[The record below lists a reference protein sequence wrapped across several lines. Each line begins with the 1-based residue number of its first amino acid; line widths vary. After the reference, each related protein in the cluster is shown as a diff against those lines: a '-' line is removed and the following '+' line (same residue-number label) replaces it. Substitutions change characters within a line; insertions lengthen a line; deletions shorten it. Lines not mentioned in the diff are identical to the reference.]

1 MKTLRKLVLAA
12 AAAAACAYSALA
24 APVATAR
31 TYSLNDSQPYFDE
44 PSRSALLSESRNIL
58 AGIAPTAVEGA
69 IRGPYGMED
78 GNGGRTY
85 YENQATSTACL
96 TDGAIPTHEDTSNW
110 NKESNARWLV
120 SDNST
125 LTWTFQEP
133 QNLADVRLWVQWAD
147 GMRTDIA
154 VSAIKVTTDGETW
167 TTLAN
172 SAFCSGKNTD
182 DAVVQNTITPML
194 EGAPH
199 FRMVRY
205 FDDSGVL
212 LATGIKG
219 LKIEF
224 PEQELGYTCYW
235 EVEAANAVDDPSFVV
250 KNTVNGDTGYTAAG
264 EVAVETMPE
273 MYGYSEYQFT
283 VGTVQPSADGWKAY
297 TPGTVP
303 ADVITF
309 ELPETLDADISV
321 TCHLRGIGKT
331 DFSATDTIKSAYG
344 AQPTASANGLSVVL
358 PNTYDGVK
366 VSAARLVALSTS
378 TDSHGGIVS
387 VTAEDAIV
395 RGDTN
400 LVLTVTNLAGNSAT
414 CNVAV
419 TTKVAGGELPA
430 GPFHTLL
437 HLGEDFNTDDLNP
450 NNGIAHDYLANF
462 GGELNIRP
470 YPGLTYTGLTTTD
483 TTHTPGTLVW
493 TAAYN
498 ANDQWK
504 PAPERDSYLK
514 YYHIYV
520 ISPDD
525 RDINWR
531 YQSDDDTY
539 VYVNG
544 KLQFSTGYGNGTA
557 AGHLRQGVN
566 SIMIKF
572 REGGGGDYMYLAP
585 QSTSNQAFNDLTYRL
600 DPGLFIVDSTTG
612 SEELSSGQALLKAI
626 PRVGGYTKYQ
636 VFQDNEE
643 GTVELGADWLVY
655 DPDAVSSA
663 PFGYTP
669 PANFGDPV
677 FFSVVLSNED
687 GTDTKRETVRIATS
701 NTFGSMT
708 VESFDVSVKVSG
720 TTDVTSGNGVAVVSY
735 GTSADALDDS
745 ETFNI
750 AEDGTFSGEIDGLK
764 EGTEYFYAVEIRT
777 GSVPTGSGSGKF
789 RTLEFETYG
798 NCAVVNGSASA
809 DGDSAVISFTSNGR
823 IRFSNTVRADILL
836 VGGGGGG
843 GEGGFFGGGGGGAGG
858 VIYQQSVF
866 IAAGQY
872 DVIVGKGGAENMKGT
887 DTLFAGRRAF
897 GGGAGNHG
905 FSDANADCDG
915 GSGGG
920 ASAVSNY
927 GNRYSGTCTEGMGH
941 DGGSCLRDTLLA
953 DYANG
958 KIESDVV
965 KNGQGDYTN
974 AGGGGGGAG
983 APGGGGTYTIGEYK
997 TDGGVKTLFTY
1008 EYSAG
1013 VGGDGIACPITGEE
1027 LWYGGGGAGGRGGW
1041 YGQDFAAAGGNG
1053 GGGKGGYVN
1062 DTTGGD
1068 GENGVDGT
1076 GGGGGGGGSRGN
1088 PWTHGGRG
1096 GDGIVIIRFVQTFAD
1111 DSKAATGGNTVV
1123 KDRVNGWMIHTF
1135 TEDGTFEI
1143 PNSTYVDVLLVGGGG
1158 GGGNGYGAAGGGGA
1172 GGMLVLEH
1180 VTLLA
1185 GKHPV
1190 TVGAGGRGGVRGRE
1204 GGEDGGNTVFNGRTA
1219 LGGGGGAGIYYAP
1232 HTGGSGGG
1240 AYFTD
1245 LFHNSE
1251 TGAAGTEGQ
1260 GCAGGSNTY
1269 VEGSGANAFG
1279 AGGGGAGEAGA
1290 SASNDGPG
1298 KGGDGRM
1305 CDFSGE
1311 EKWYA
1316 GGGAGGGNANT
1327 GVGDNAKRAEGGKGG
1342 GGASGYWPDNP
1353 AEHYGPSDNMA
1364 YVGHAENGTGGGG
1377 GGGAIWG
1384 NGSDQGPGGNGGS
1397 GIVIIRYKLRRTAFT
1412 VRIR

>member
-1 MKTLRKLVLAA
+1 MKTLRKLAIAA
-12 AAAAACAYSALA
+12 AAAAVGAYSALA
-24 APVATAR
+24 AP
-31 TYSLNDSQPYFDE
+31 DS
-44 PSRSALLSESRNIL
+44 
-58 AGIAPTAVEGA
+58 
-69 IRGPYGMED
+69 ED
-78 GNGGRTY
+78 N
-85 YENQATSTACL
+85 
-96 TDGAIPTHEDTSNW
+96 
-110 NKESNARWLV
+110 
-120 SDNST
+120 
-125 LTWTFQEP
+125 
-133 QNLADVRLWVQWAD
+133 
-147 GMRTDIA
+147 
-154 VSAIKVTTDGETW
+154 
-167 TTLAN
+167 
-172 SAFCSGKNTD
+172 
-182 DAVVQNTITPML
+182 
-194 EGAPH
+194 
-199 FRMVRY
+199 
-205 FDDSGVL
+205 
-212 LATGIKG
+212 
-219 LKIEF
+219 
-224 PEQELGYTCYW
+224 
-235 EVEAANAVDDPSFVV
+235 PSFVV
-250 KNTVNGDTGYTAAG
+250 KNTVNGDTGYTGAG

-283 VGTVQPSADGWKAY
+283 VGTAELSADGWKAY

-309 ELPETLDADISV
+309 ELPQTLDEDITV
-321 TCHLRGIGKT
+321 HCHLKGTGVDDLDI
-331 DFSATDTIKSAYG
+331 TDTIKSAYG
-344 AQPTASANGLSVVL
+344 AQPTASASALSLVI
-358 PNTYDGVK
+358 PNTYDGAK
-366 VSAARLVALSTS
+366 VSAARLASLSTS

-419 TTKVAGGELPA
+419 TTTVAGGELPA
-430 GPFHTLL
+430 GPFRTLL
-437 HLGEDFNTDDLNP
+437 HLGEDFNTDDLNQDS
-450 NNGIAHDYLANF
+450 GINHDYLANF

-493 TAAYN
+493 TAASISGE
-498 ANDQWK
+498 QWK
-504 PAPERDSYLK
+504 PTPERDYYLK
-514 YYHIYV
+514 YYYIYV
-520 ISPDD
+520 VSPDD

-544 KLQFSTGYGNGTA
+544 KLQFSTGYANGTA

-585 QSTSNQAFNDLTYRL
+585 QSTSNQAFDDLTYRL

-612 SEELSSGQALLKAI
+612 IEELSSGQALLKAI

-643 GTVELGADWLVY
+643 GTVEPDANNWIAY
-655 DPDAVSSA
+655 DPDALSTAS
-663 PFGYTP
+663 FGYTP

-677 FFSVVLSNED
+677 FFSVVLSNDD
-687 GTDTKRETVRIATS
+687 GTDTKRETVRIPTS

-708 VESFDVSVKVSG
+708 VEPFDVSVKVGG

-735 GTSADALDDS
+735 GTSADALNAS
-745 ETFNI
+745 ETFVI

-777 GSVPTGSGSGKF
+777 GSVPSGYGSGKF
-789 RTLEFETYG
+789 RTIEFETYG

-905 FSDANADCDG
+905 YSDANAECDG
-915 GSGGG
+915 ASGGG
-920 ASAVSNY
+920 ASAISDY
-927 GNRYSGTCTEGMGH
+927 ANRYSGTGTEGMGH

-958 KIESDVV
+958 KIESNVV
-965 KNGQGDYTN
+965 KNGQGDNTN

-983 APGGGGTYTIGEYK
+983 APGGGGTYTVREYR
-997 TDGGVKTLFTY
+997 TEGGVNILFTY
-1008 EYSAG
+1008 DYYAG
-1013 VGGDGIACPITGEE
+1013 VGGDGIACSITGEE
-1027 LWYGGGGAGGRGGW
+1027 LWYGGGGGGNGGW
-1041 YGQDFAAAGGNG
+1041 YRTGLLAAGGKG

-1062 DTTGGD
+1062 DDNGGGGGED
-1068 GENGVDGT
+1068 GVNGT
-1076 GGGGGGGGSRGN
+1076 GGGGGGGGSKGN

-1123 KDRVNGWMIHTF
+1123 KDKANGWMIHTF

-1190 TVGAGGRGGVRGRE
+1190 TVGAGGRGGIRDRE
-1204 GGEDGGNTVFNGRTA
+1204 DGEDGGNTVFNGRTA
-1219 LGGGGGAGIYYAP
+1219 VGGGGGGGIWN
-1232 HTGGSGGG
+1232 HEGRSGGSGGG
-1240 AYFTD
+1240 AYSMT
-1245 LFHNSE
+1245 LMNNRGPYNGGS
-1251 TGAAGTEGQ
+1251 AVEGQ
-1260 GCAGGSNTY
+1260 GYPGGGS
-1269 VEGSGANAFG
+1269 VLSGDNSDNFG

-1298 KGGDGRM
+1298 KGGDGLM

-1316 GGGAGGGNANT
+1316 GGGAGGSNANAGREET
-1327 GVGDNAKRAEGGKGG
+1327 QAKGGKGG
-1342 GGASGYWPDNP
+1342 GGDSGYWPTGVDP
-1353 AEHYGPSDNMA
+1353 VEHYGPSDNMA
-1364 YVGHAENGTGGGG
+1364 YVGHAVNGTGGGG

-1384 NGSDQGPGGNGGS
+1384 NGADQGPGGNGGS

-1412 VRIR
+1412 VKIR

>member
-12 AAAAACAYSALA
+12 AAAAAGAYSALA
-24 APVATAR
+24 AP
-31 TYSLNDSQPYFDE
+31 DS
-44 PSRSALLSESRNIL
+44 
-58 AGIAPTAVEGA
+58 
-69 IRGPYGMED
+69 ED
-78 GNGGRTY
+78 N
-85 YENQATSTACL
+85 
-96 TDGAIPTHEDTSNW
+96 
-110 NKESNARWLV
+110 
-120 SDNST
+120 
-125 LTWTFQEP
+125 
-133 QNLADVRLWVQWAD
+133 
-147 GMRTDIA
+147 
-154 VSAIKVTTDGETW
+154 
-167 TTLAN
+167 
-172 SAFCSGKNTD
+172 
-182 DAVVQNTITPML
+182 
-194 EGAPH
+194 
-199 FRMVRY
+199 
-205 FDDSGVL
+205 
-212 LATGIKG
+212 
-219 LKIEF
+219 
-224 PEQELGYTCYW
+224 
-235 EVEAANAVDDPSFVV
+235 PSFVV
-250 KNTVNGDTGYTAAG
+250 KNTVNGDTGYTGAG

-283 VGTVQPSADGWKAY
+283 VGAAEPAAGGWKDY

-309 ELPETLDADISV
+309 ELPQTLDADISV
-321 TCHLRGIGKT
+321 TCHLRGTGKT

-366 VSAARLVALSTS
+366 VSAARLASLSTS

-419 TTKVAGGELPA
+419 TTTVAGGALPA
-430 GPFHTLL
+430 GPFRTLL
-437 HLGEDFNTDDLNP
+437 HLGEDFNTDDLKQDS
-450 NNGIAHDYLANF
+450 GINHDYLANF

-493 TAAYN
+493 TAASISGE
-498 ANDQWK
+498 QWK
-504 PAPERDSYLK
+504 PTPERDYYLK
-514 YYHIYV
+514 YYYIYV
-520 ISPDD
+520 VSPDD

-585 QSTSNQAFNDLTYRL
+585 QSTSNQTFDDLTYRL
-600 DPGLFIVDSTTG
+600 DPGLLIVDSTTG
-612 SEELSSGQALLKAI
+612 IEELSSGQAQLKAI

-643 GTVELGADWLVY
+643 GTVEPGANWIAY
-655 DPDAVSSA
+655 DPDALSTAS
-663 PFGYTP
+663 FGYTP

-677 FFSVVLSNED
+677 FFSVVLSNDD

-708 VESFDVSVKVSG
+708 VEPFDVSAKVSG

-735 GTSADALDDS
+735 GTRVDALNAS

-843 GEGGFFGGGGGGAGG
+843 GEGGYFGGGGGGAGG

-887 DTLFAGRRAF
+887 DTLFAGRHAF

-905 FSDANADCDG
+905 FSDANAECDG
-915 GSGGG
+915 ASGGG
-920 ASAVSNY
+920 ASAVGDY
-927 GNRYSGTCTEGMGH
+927 ANRYSGTGTEGMGH
-941 DGGSCLRDTLLA
+941 NGGSCLRDTLLA
-953 DYANG
+953 DYAAG
-958 KIESDVV
+958 KIESNVV

-983 APGGGGTYTIGEYK
+983 APGGGGTYTVGEYR
-997 TDGGVKTLFTY
+997 TEGGVNILFTQDY
-1008 EYSAG
+1008 YAG
-1013 VGGDGIACPITGEE
+1013 VGGDGIACSITGEE
-1027 LWYGGGGAGGRGGW
+1027 LWYGGGGGGGNGGW
-1041 YGQDFAAAGGNG
+1041 YRTGLLAAGGKG
-1053 GGGKGGYVN
+1053 GGGKGGAVG
-1062 DTTGGD
+1062 DTDKID
-1068 GENGVDGT
+1068 GEPGVNGT
-1076 GGGGGGGGSRGN
+1076 GGGGGGGGSR
-1088 PWTHGGRG
+1088 HSDIASKGGRG

-1123 KDRVNGWMIHTF
+1123 KDRANGWMIHTF

-1158 GGGNGYGAAGGGGA
+1158 GGQHGWATGSGGGGA

-1180 VTLLA
+1180 MALLA

-1190 TVGAGGRGGVRGRE
+1190 VVGAGGLGGIQGLRDAAN
-1204 GGEDGGNTVFNGRTA
+1204 GENTVFAGRTA
-1219 LGGGGGAGIYYAP
+1219 FGGGAGGGIYFTAKA
-1232 HTGGSGGG
+1232 GGSGGG
-1240 AYFTD
+1240 ACA
-1245 LFHNSE
+1245 SE
-1251 TGAAGTEGQ
+1251 FESKSRPGGAGTDGQ
-1260 GCAGGSNTY
+1260 GYAGGSTTY
-1269 VEGSGANAFG
+1269 TGTGTDYYG
-1279 AGGGGAGEAGA
+1279 AGGGGAGAPGEDGGA
-1290 SASNDGPG
+1290 DGEKPG
-1298 KGGDGRM
+1298 KGGKGRM

-1311 EKWYA
+1311 EVWYA
-1316 GGGAGGGNANT
+1316 GGGGGGSYT
-1327 GVGDNAKRAEGGKGG
+1327 DKYQQPVDGGQGG
-1342 GGASGYWPDNP
+1342 GGAGGYFDWDQEGILVPGADGV
-1353 AEHYGPSDNMA
+1353 AGL
-1364 YVGHAENGTGGGG
+1364 GGGG
-1377 GGGAIWG
+1377 GGGALGYG
-1384 NGSDQGPGGNGGS
+1384 NTFSPGGNGGS

-1412 VRIR
+1412 VKIR

>member
-24 APVATAR
+24 APVATGR
-31 TYSLNDSQPYFDE
+31 TYTIEDGKPYFDGE
-44 PSRSALLSESRNIL
+44 SASGFLAAADNIL
-58 AGIAPTAVEGA
+58 AGKSPTRV
-69 IRGPYGMED
+69 
-78 GNGGRTY
+78 GGTY
-85 YENQATSTACL
+85 TGTWHEAQASDFSCI
-96 TDGAIPTHEDTSNW
+96 TDGEILDQGNNSNTYW
-110 NKESNARWLV
+110 ENRILMDK
-120 SDNST
+120 DGT
-125 LTWTFQEP
+125 LTWEWEGNEP
-133 QNLADVRLWVQWAD
+133 IKDIRIYTHWAD
-147 GMRTDIA
+147 GWRCD
-154 VSAIKVTTDGETW
+154 VSVKSIEIRVGTVWQALGNSSFSYSWMEDWNTVSPYDGEQSHNKRMVTFADSNPNVN
-167 TTLAN
+167 LAN
-172 SAFCSGKNTD
+172 A
-182 DAVVQNTITPML
+182 
-194 EGAPH
+194 
-199 FRMVRY
+199 
-205 FDDSGVL
+205 
-212 LATGIKG
+212 ATGLRITFG
-219 LKIEF
+219 NQCWTDETG
-224 PEQELGYTCYW
+224 LGYGAYW
-235 EVEAANAVDDPSFVV
+235 EIEAQRGTAEDSTVFTVV
-250 KNTVNGDTGYTAAG
+250 NTVNGSADYTGLG
-264 EVAVETMPE
+264 EVAVGVMPVVS
-273 MYGYSEYQFT
+273 GYSQYQFT
-283 VGTVQPSADGWKAY
+283 VGNAEPVADGWKAY
-297 TPGTVP
+297 SAGDIPDDII
-303 ADVITF
+303 AF
-309 ELPETLDADISV
+309 ALPQELDAEITVHCRLKGTGVDDLDI
-321 TCHLRGIGKT
+321 
-331 DFSATDTIKSAYG
+331 TDTIKSAYG
-344 AQPTASANGLSVVL
+344 AQPTASVSGSLSVVL

-378 TDSHGGIVS
+378 TDNHGGIVS

-419 TTKVAGGELPA
+419 TTTVAGGALPE
-430 GPFHTLL
+430 GPFRTLL
-437 HLGEDFNTDDLNP
+437 HLGEDFNTDDLSP
-450 NNGIAHDYLANF
+450 NNGIGHDYLANF

-493 TAAYN
+493 TAASISGE
-498 ANDQWK
+498 QWK
-504 PAPERDSYLK
+504 PAPERDNYLK

-544 KLQFSTGYGNGTA
+544 KLQFSTGYGTGTA

-572 REGGGGDYMYLAP
+572 REGSGGDYMYLAP
-585 QSTSNQAFNDLTYRL
+585 QSTSDEAFYDLTYRL

-612 SEELSSGQALLKAI
+612 IEELSSGQAQLKAI

-643 GTVELGADWLVY
+643 GTVEPDANNWIAY
-655 DPDAVSSA
+655 DPDALSTAS
-663 PFGYTP
+663 FGYTS

-677 FFSVVLSNED
+677 FFSVVLSNDD
-687 GTDTKRETVRIATS
+687 GTDTKRETVRIPTS

-708 VESFDVSVKVSG
+708 VEPFDVSVNVSG

-735 GTSADALDDS
+735 GTRADALNAS

-777 GSVPTGSGSGKF
+777 GSVPTGYGSGKF

-843 GEGGFFGGGGGGAGG
+843 GEGGYSGGGGGGAGG

-887 DTLFAGRRAF
+887 DTLFAGRHAF

-905 FSDANADCDG
+905 YSDANAECDG

-920 ASAVSNY
+920 ASAVSDY
-927 GNRYSGTCTEGMGH
+927 GNRYSGTGTEGMGH
-941 DGGSCLRDTLLA
+941 NGGSCLRDTLLA
-953 DYANG
+953 DYASG
-958 KIESDVV
+958 KIDSNVV
-965 KNGQGDYTN
+965 KNGMGEFVN

-997 TDGGVKTLFTY
+997 TDGGVDTLFVNDY
-1008 EYSAG
+1008 YAG
-1013 VGGDGIACPITGEE
+1013 VGGDGIACSITGEE
-1027 LWYGGGGAGGRGGW
+1027 LWYGGGGGGGNGGW
-1041 YGQDFAAAGGNG
+1041 YRGGFIAAGGKG

-1062 DTTGGD
+1062 DNNGGGA
-1068 GENGVDGT
+1068 GEDGVDGT
-1076 GGGGGGGGSRGN
+1076 GGGGGGGGSKGN
-1088 PWTHGGRG
+1088 PSTHGGRG

-1123 KDRVNGWMIHTF
+1123 KDKANGWMIHTF

-1190 TVGAGGRGGVRGRE
+1190 TVGAGGRGGIRNRE
-1204 GGEDGGNTVFNGRTA
+1204 DGEDGGNTVFNGRTA
-1219 LGGGGGAGIYYAP
+1219 YGGGGGAGIWNVNGRA
-1232 HTGGSGGG
+1232 GGSGGG
-1240 AYFTD
+1240 AYSMT
-1245 LFHNSE
+1245 LMNTRGSYS
-1251 TGAAGTEGQ
+1251 GGSGVEGQ
-1260 GCAGGSNTY
+1260 GHDGGGSVLN
-1269 VEGSGANAFG
+1269 GNNSDNFG
-1279 AGGGGAGEAGA
+1279 AGGGGAGEAGS
-1290 SASNDGPG
+1290 SATTDGPG
-1298 KGGDGRM
+1298 KGGDGLM
-1305 CDFSGE
+1305 CDFSGQ

-1316 GGGAGGGNANT
+1316 GGGAGGGNGN
-1327 GVGDNAKRAEGGKGG
+1327 VGWTIAAEGGKGG
-1342 GGASGYWPDNP
+1342 GGKSGHWPTGASTDYT
-1353 AEHYGPSDNMA
+1353 SDGEA
-1364 YVGHAENGTGGGG
+1364 FVGHAENGTGGGG
-1377 GGGAIWG
+1377 GGGAMWG
-1384 NGSDQGPGGNGGS
+1384 NGNNQGPGGNGGS